1 MDEYSTELPRFP
13 NSRLPSLAAAPG
25 PVTRAWGTG
34 CWIPLSMMLRVS
46 IEEAADHPLILRVVL
61 ARFVLEELHA
71 ALAQGNRDLDAFLPK
86 HQILGSRQE
95 IGTFRS
101 PKGSSVYLIFSLIDS
116 LSFPPVTRAMDAD
129 DVPAVGEPD
138 RENAGTHLPEA
149 VIPLLAGT

>member
-95 IGTFRS
+95 IGNDLQVSQGFIGVLDFLAHR
-101 PKGSSVYLIFSLIDS
+101 FAF
-116 LSFPPVTRAMDAD
+116 LSASNPRH
-129 DVPAVGEPD
+129 GC
-138 RENAGTHLPEA
+138 G
-149 VIPLLAGT
+149 